1 MKKMKKTI
9 KKVKKKKKID
19 YKRVYLDTLCIA
31 FIINDSKNE
40 SNEIQLCKTNGTISK
55 KLDTLKIIEINVFK
69 EWYNL
74 LFGNE
79 SKILGKLSKDGKD
92 WIKLLS
98 LRSWAKKGNK
108 PSPKYLF
115 PKLLENHKYSSNEY
129 IQETIKE
136 LIVGNRMIL
145 ALYSS
150 IEDFGDQMEI
160 LGEKKGKKEGKEEGL
175 KEGKEEGLKEGKEI
189 GLKEGK
195 KIGQDLERKKSQIQ
209 CAYYWFYFKR
219 NIDDFSFDY
228 KYDFT
233 ELNLILQENIKKD
246 MLDEETIS
254 KFIKALEN
262 KKVI

>member
-1 MKKMKKTI
+1 M
-9 KKVKKKKKID
+9 
-19 YKRVYLDTLCIA
+19 
-31 FIINDSKNE
+31 
-40 SNEIQLCKTNGTISK
+40 
-55 KLDTLKIIEINVFK
+55 
-69 EWYNL
+69 
-74 LFGNE
+74 LFDNE

-129 IQETIKE
+129 IEETIKE

-150 IEDFGDQMEI
+150 IENFGDQMKI
-160 LGEKKGKKEGKEEGL
+160 LGEKKGKKEGKEE
-175 KEGKEEGLKEGKEI
+175 

-228 KYDFT
+228 KYDNA
-233 ELNLILQENIKKD
+233 ELGLILQENIKKD

-254 KFIKALEN
+254 KFIKALED

>member
-108 PSPKYLF
+108 PS
-115 PKLLENHKYSSNEY
+115 
-129 IQETIKE
+129 
-136 LIVGNRMIL
+136 
-145 ALYSS
+145 
-150 IEDFGDQMEI
+150 FGDQMKI

-175 KEGKEEGLKEGKEI
+175 KEGKEI
-189 GLKEGK
+189 GLKEGE

-209 CAYYWFYFKR
+209 CAYYCFYFKR

-228 KYDFT
+228 KYDYA
-233 ELNLILQENIKKD
+233 ELNSILQENIKKD

-254 KFIKALEN
+254 KFIKALKD
-262 KKVI
+262 KKII

>member
-1 MKKMKKTI
+1 M
-9 KKVKKKKKID
+9 
-19 YKRVYLDTLCIA
+19 
-31 FIINDSKNE
+31 
-40 SNEIQLCKTNGTISK
+40 
-55 KLDTLKIIEINVFK
+55 
-69 EWYNL
+69 
-74 LFGNE
+74 LFDNE

-115 PKLLENHKYSSNEY
+115 PKLLENHQYSSNEY
-129 IQETIKE
+129 IEETIKE

-150 IEDFGDQMEI
+150 IENFGDQMKI

-175 KEGKEEGLKEGKEI
+175 KEGKEEGLKEG
-189 GLKEGK
+189 LKEGK

-209 CAYYWFYFKR
+209 CAYYCFYFKG

-228 KYDFT
+228 KYDYA
-233 ELNLILQENIKKD
+233 ELNSILQENIKKD

-254 KFIKALEN
+254 KFIKALED

>member
-1 MKKMKKTI
+1 M
-9 KKVKKKKKID
+9 
-19 YKRVYLDTLCIA
+19 
-31 FIINDSKNE
+31 
-40 SNEIQLCKTNGTISK
+40 
-55 KLDTLKIIEINVFK
+55 
-69 EWYNL
+69 

-115 PKLLENHKYSSNEY
+115 PKLLENHKYSSNGY
-129 IQETIKE
+129 IEETIKE

-150 IEDFGDQMEI
+150 IENFGDQMKI
-160 LGEKKGKKEGKEEGL
+160 LGEKKGKKEGKEE
-175 KEGKEEGLKEGKEI
+175 

-228 KYDFT
+228 KYDNA
-233 ELNLILQENIKKD
+233 ELNSILQENIKKD
-246 MLDEETIS
+246 MLDKETIS
-254 KFIKALEN
+254 KFIKALKD

>member
-1 MKKMKKTI
+1 MKKKI
-9 KKVKKKKKID
+9 KKEKKKKKIN

-74 LFGNE
+74 LFDNE

-115 PKLLENHKYSSNEY
+115 PKLLENHKYSSNDY
-129 IQETIKE
+129 IEETIKE

-150 IEDFGDQMEI
+150 IENFGDQMKI
-160 LGEKKGKKEGKEEGL
+160 LGEKKGKKEGKEE
-175 KEGKEEGLKEGKEI
+175 

-209 CAYYWFYFKR
+209 CAYYCFYFKG

-228 KYDFT
+228 KYDNA
-233 ELNLILQENIKKD
+233 ELGLILQENIKKD

-254 KFIKALEN
+254 KFIKVLED

>member
-74 LFGNE
+74 QFDNE

-115 PKLLENHKYSSNEY
+115 PKLLENHKYSSNDY
-129 IQETIKE
+129 IEETIKE

-145 ALYSS
+145 TLYSS
-150 IEDFGDQMEI
+150 IENFGDQMKI

-175 KEGKEEGLKEGKEI
+175 KEGKEE

-228 KYDFT
+228 KYDNA
-233 ELNLILQENIKKD
+233 ELNLILQGNIKKD

-254 KFIKALEN
+254 KFIKALED
-262 KKVI
+262 KEVI

>member
-1 MKKMKKTI
+1 M
-9 KKVKKKKKID
+9 
-19 YKRVYLDTLCIA
+19 
-31 FIINDSKNE
+31 
-40 SNEIQLCKTNGTISK
+40 
-55 KLDTLKIIEINVFK
+55 
-69 EWYNL
+69 

-115 PKLLENHKYSSNEY
+115 PKLLENHKYSSNKY

-175 KEGKEEGLKEGKEI
+175 KEGKE
-189 GLKEGK
+189 K
-195 KIGQDLERKKSQIQ
+195 KNRTRFGEKKKSNTM
-209 CAYYWFYFKR
+209 C
-219 NIDDFSFDY
+219 
-228 KYDFT
+228 
-233 ELNLILQENIKKD
+233 LLLVLI
-246 MLDEETIS
+246 
-254 KFIKALEN
+254 
-262 KKVI
+262 

>member
-1 MKKMKKTI
+1 MKKTI
-9 KKVKKKKKID
+9 KKVKKKKKKIN

-74 LFGNE
+74 LFDNE

-115 PKLLENHKYSSNEY
+115 PKLLENHKYSSNDY
-129 IQETIKE
+129 IEETIKE

-175 KEGKEEGLKEGKEI
+175 KEGKEI
-189 GLKEGK
+189 GLKEGE

-228 KYDFT
+228 KYDYA
-233 ELNLILQENIKKD
+233 ELNSILQENIKKD

-254 KFIKALEN
+254 KFIKALED